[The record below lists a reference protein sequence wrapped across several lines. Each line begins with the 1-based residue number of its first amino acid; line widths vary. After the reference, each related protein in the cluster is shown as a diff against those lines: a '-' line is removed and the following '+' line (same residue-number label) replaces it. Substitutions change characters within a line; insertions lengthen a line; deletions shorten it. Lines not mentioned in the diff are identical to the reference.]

1 LTGAAVEP
9 LPLCGA
15 DVAAL
20 DGFKVLRGRHP
31 LVLTNPTGVMAP
43 SRISGAGETIRP
55 TVAAMVDADIQ
66 VAAVAAPEHGFT
78 GTAQAGFGEG
88 GGTDPATDLR
98 VVDAYPADVAA
109 WQDIL
114 ARVDA
119 DCLVVDIADVGCRFY
134 TYPVLMQRALTA
146 CALASIPVVVLDR
159 PNPLGRRADG
169 PVLEP
174 PFASGVGTAP
184 VALQHGLTLGEL
196 TAFLDAEVL
205 PEDAGRRLPALEVV
219 RVTGWDPKPAAPS
232 SPWVPPSPNIP
243 TLDTALV
250 YPGAGLMEAVTAS
263 EGRGTTRPFETVGA
277 PWMDHRFAE
286 ALAEANTPGVA
297 VRECAFV
304 PTFDAFAGT
313 PCRGVMLHVTDP
325 AVLRPVLLGFAL
337 LHVGFQLYP
346 EFRWREDAARP
357 AGTDPGLY
365 WIDKLT
371 GTGWVRSMVDAGAP
385 PAEFEARWQAQL
397 ARYEERRAPYLLY

>member
-1 LTGAAVEP
+1 LTVGAVEP

-20 DGFKVLRGRHP
+20 DGFEVLRGRRP
-31 LVLTNPTGVMAP
+31 LVLTNPTGVLVP
-43 SRISGAGETIRP
+43 SRTGAAGETIRL
-55 TVAAMVDADIQ
+55 TVAAMVEAGIE
-66 VAAVAAPEHGFT
+66 VAAVAGPEHGFS
-78 GTAQAGFGEG
+78 GTAQAGFAEG
-88 GGTDPATDLR
+88 DGSDLVTGVR
-98 VVDAYPADVAA
+98 VVDAYSADVAA

-114 ARVDA
+114 ARVEA

-169 PVLEP
+169 PVLER

-196 TAFLDAEVL
+196 AGFLDAEVL
-205 PEDAGRRLPALEVV
+205 PEEAGRRLPALDVV
-219 RVTGWDPKPAAPS
+219 RVTGWDPDIATPL

-243 TLDTALV
+243 TRDTALV
-250 YPGAGLMEAVTAS
+250 YPGAGLVEAVTAS

-286 ALAEANTPGVA
+286 ALAEANIAGVA
-297 VRECAFV
+297 VRECAFM
-304 PTFDAFAGT
+304 PTFDAFTDT
-313 PCRGVMLHVTDP
+313 PCRGVMMHVTDA

-337 LHVGFQLYP
+337 LHAGFQLYP
-346 EFRWREDAARP
+346 EFRWREDESRS
-357 AGTDPGLY
+357 AGADAGVY

-371 GTGWVRSMVDAGAP
+371 GTGWVRPMVDAGAP
-385 PAEFEARWQAQL
+385 PAEYEARWQADL
-397 ARYEERRAPYLLY
+397 ARYEERRAPHLLY